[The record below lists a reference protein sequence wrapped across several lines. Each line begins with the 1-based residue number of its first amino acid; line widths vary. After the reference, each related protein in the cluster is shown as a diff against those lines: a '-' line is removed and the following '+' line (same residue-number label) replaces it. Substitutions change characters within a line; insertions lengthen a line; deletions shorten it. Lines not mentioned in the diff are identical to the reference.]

1 MNSFCC
7 SFLSLCRRHCI
18 GHDSSYVVNR
28 NQLVLPVQFTD
39 GNGEVEL
46 RLDVQKLGIEG
57 SKDVFVDVDDT
68 SLLIR
73 AKSDGTLRTL
83 MNVQTL
89 FDRIKSSETIWY
101 AFCLA
106 LHPYL

>member
-1 MNSFCC
+1 M
-7 SFLSLCRRHCI
+7 
-18 GHDSSYVVNR
+18 
-28 NQLVLPVQFTD
+28 
-39 GNGEVEL
+39 EL
-46 RLDVQKLGIEG
+46 RLDVQKLGIES

-83 MNVQTL
+83 MNFQTL

>member
-1 MNSFCC
+1 M
-7 SFLSLCRRHCI
+7 
-18 GHDSSYVVNR
+18 
-28 NQLVLPVQFTD
+28 
-39 GNGEVEL
+39 EL
-46 RLDVQKLGIEG
+46 RLDIQKLGIES

-83 MNVQTL
+83 VNIQTL

-101 AFCLA
+101 VYHSA
-106 LHPYL
+106 LHSYL

>member
-1 MNSFCC
+1 M
-7 SFLSLCRRHCI
+7 
-18 GHDSSYVVNR
+18 
-28 NQLVLPVQFTD
+28 
-39 GNGEVEL
+39 EL
-46 RLDVQKLGIEG
+46 RLDIRKLGIES

-73 AKSDGTLRTL
+73 AKSDGTLKTL

-101 AFCLA
+101 VYRLV
-106 LHPYL
+106 LHSCKKLLFTHFYIIGSLMRINWW

>member
-1 MNSFCC
+1 
-7 SFLSLCRRHCI
+7 
-18 GHDSSYVVNR
+18 
-28 NQLVLPVQFTD
+28 
-39 GNGEVEL
+39 VEL
-46 RLDVQKLGIEG
+46 RLDVQKLGIES

-83 MNVQTL
+83 MNFQTL

-101 AFCLA
+101 AYRLL
-106 LHPYL
+106 LHPHL

>member
-1 MNSFCC
+1 M
-7 SFLSLCRRHCI
+7 
-18 GHDSSYVVNR
+18 
-28 NQLVLPVQFTD
+28 
-39 GNGEVEL
+39 EL
-46 RLDVQKLGIEG
+46 RLDVQKLGIES

-83 MNVQTL
+83 MNFQTL

-101 AFCLA
+101 AYRLL
-106 LHPYL
+106 LHPHL